1 MIKFFRK
8 IRQRLL
14 TEGKVTRYLLYALG
28 EIVLVVVGILI
39 ALQINNWNEQRKQN
53 VERQNLISAILEDF
67 EYNRYILLN
76 NRLPSINRA
85 LDNMELFFHLI
96 QQDTERMGRAQL
108 LPSEEV
114 SVDSLRMLA
123 TPFFLSHSFNANLTS
138 LNEASSSG
146 KLSLL
151 KNRELFQE
159 FTQFELRNIEQ
170 QKLSAEAI
178 HAYYNG
184 YLWEI
189 RKTVA
194 PDVLAGINPM
204 PGLSNDEYRDIMN
217 QPLARTALYN
227 SQVIESQ
234 KRRAYSD
241 LLEHT
246 DKIISILKE
255 MLNED
260 TAGRQE

>member
-1 MIKFFRK
+1 
-8 IRQRLL
+8 
-14 TEGKVTRYLLYALG
+14 
-28 EIVLVVVGILI
+28 
-39 ALQINNWNEQRKQN
+39 
-53 VERQNLISAILEDF
+53 
-67 EYNRYILLN
+67 
-76 NRLPSINRA
+76 
-85 LDNMELFFHLI
+85 
-96 QQDTERMGRAQL
+96 
-108 LPSEEV
+108 
-114 SVDSLRMLA
+114 
-123 TPFFLSHSFNANLTS
+123 

-159 FTQFELRNIEQ
+159 FTQFELRNREQ
-170 QKLSAEAI
+170 QNLSAEAI

-194 PDVLAGINPM
+194 PDVLAGLNPM
-204 PGLSNDEYRDIMN
+204 PGLSNAEYRDIMN

-227 SQVIESQ
+227 SQVIESN

-260 TAGRQE
+260 AAGRQE